1 VLGNRFHDLSKG
13 GVEAAA
19 TSRLKVQSNSFYDF
33 LTAPGV
39 HGDGIQ
45 IFTSRT
51 TVVAHDILIS
61 GNLVAR
67 GNGTPEQGIFV
78 QDEVKTLPFH
88 NVTIEDNA
96 VIGEQWNGIYLSHA
110 TGDVRIANNV
120 VASWTGANVVRG
132 GDTDYISWLRLGDL
146 SGASVAVTS
155 NQAQAFLVGL
165 PPKQV
170 APPPSNVKLGPV
182 QDRGAVLGRKW
193 LAAHGASLGT
203 LPPDL
208 VEGLGASPDARAAS
222 STQRS
227 SARQ

>member
-1 VLGNRFHDLSKG
+1 
-13 GVEAAA
+13 
-19 TSRLKVQSNSFYDF
+19 VQNNSFYDF
-33 LTAPGV
+33 VTAPGV

-51 TVVAHDILIS
+51 TTAAHDILIS

-110 TGDVRIANNV
+110 TGDVQIRNNII
-120 VASWTGANVVRG
+120 ASWTGANVVRG

-146 SGASVAVTS
+146 GGATVAVTG

-165 PPKQV
+165 PPKLLP
-170 APPPSNVKLGPV
+170 PPPSNVKLGRID
-182 QDRGAVLGRKW
+182 DRGAALSRKW
-193 LAAHGASLGT
+193 LASHGAALGT
-203 LPPDL
+203 LPAGL
-208 VEGLGASPDARAAS
+208 LQQLGAGANDAAAGAPNPAL
-222 STQRS
+222 STDRE
-227 SARQ
+227 